1 MTPVYAVV
9 GASGNVGRATALAL
23 RARGA
28 PTRVVLRP
36 ARDDGPWRNQ
46 GIEAAVA
53 DLEDSRALARAFEG
67 AASAFVLNP
76 PAYGA
81 PDLFERAVL
90 LARSIREAARAARL
104 PRLVVLSSMGAHL
117 DDGTGIIATNHLFE
131 RLLGDAAPVVCFLRP
146 SYFIENWRVAAAS
159 AAGEGILRSF
169 LSPVPRAVPMISA
182 ADIGTTAAAL
192 MVQAAVPPRVVELTG
207 PRSASPEDVAG
218 AFARALDRPVVAV
231 ALPRPSWAGVLAGWG
246 FTPVTVRAWSE
257 MFDGFNSGR
266 IAFEREGTVE
276 HGHTTLDTAVSAWAL
291 RAGAVDRAPAGGRA
305 GARATAC

>member
-1 MTPVYAVV
+1 VTAVHAVV

-36 ARDDGPWRNQ
+36 ARDDSPWRNQ

-53 DLEDSRALARAFEG
+53 DLEDSRALARALEG

-104 PRLVVLSSMGAHL
+104 PRLMVLSSMGAHL

-131 RLLGDAAPVVCFLRP
+131 RLLGDAAPSF
-146 SYFIENWRVAAAS
+146 AS
-159 AAGEGILRSF
+159 C
-169 LSPVPRAVPMISA
+169 
-182 ADIGTTAAAL
+182 
-192 MVQAAVPPRVVELTG
+192 VPPTSSRTG
-207 PRSASPEDVAG
+207 GWRRPRRRAKAS
-218 AFARALDRPVVAV
+218 
-231 ALPRPSWAGVLAGWG
+231 
-246 FTPVTVRAWSE
+246 
-257 MFDGFNSGR
+257 SGR
-266 IAFEREGTVE
+266 SSR
-276 HGHTTLDTAVSAWAL
+276 
-291 RAGAVDRAPAGGRA
+291 RC
-305 GARATAC
+305 GARCP